1 MDIMAAESMKILAAT
16 HLVYITCNHG
26 MVTESGYYPEL
37 CNRLRGES
45 PYQVWVPIQ
54 EYIKGLSEHPQ
65 MII

>member
-1 MDIMAAESMKILAAT
+1 MAEESMKILAAT
-16 HLVYITCNHG
+16 HLAYITCNHG
-26 MVTESGYYPEL
+26 MVTESGCYPDL

-54 EYIKGLSEHPQ
+54 ECIKNLSEHPQ